1 MTKLTHLDDQGRPAM
16 VDVSDKSVTAR
27 EAVAE
32 AFLSMSAE
40 GFAHIGAENPKG
52 DVLTIATLAGITGG
66 KQTANLIPLCHP
78 LPLTKLAVEIEP
90 DPDLPG
96 VRIQARAKTDGK
108 TGVEME
114 ALTAVTTAALTV
126 YDMLKAVDRA
136 MEIGPVRLIEKSG
149 GKSGLWQRTP

>member
-1 MTKLTHLDDQGRPAM
+1 MSKLTHLDDQGRPAM

>member
-1 MTKLTHLDDQGRPAM
+1 MSKLTHLDDQGRPAM

-40 GFAHIGAENPKG
+40 GFAQIGAENPKG